1 MGVLNEEGYCVL
13 GEGYCRWCRYCII
26 KYKEDNE

>member
-1 MGVLNEEGYCVL
+1 MSEADYCLL
-13 GEGYCRWCRYCII
+13 GEGYCKWCRYCII

>member
-1 MGVLNEEGYCVL
+1 MSEADYCL
-13 GEGYCRWCRYCII
+13 FGEGFCQWCRYCII